1 MDLKD
6 LRERI
11 DAVDTELIRLLNER
25 ADLVHG
31 VGEVKKANGLEI
43 YAPEREGQLLQG
55 LAAKNADLGGRLPTA
70 SLRAIYREIMSA
82 SLALEKD
89 LAIAYFG
96 PEATWT
102 HQAARGK
109 FGASVRYRAQ
119 ASIPD
124 VFNDVARG
132 RADYGVVPI
141 ENSTEGAVTHT
152 LDVFIESDLR
162 ICAQVALKVEH
173 HLMARV
179 GREAVRRVYSHPHV
193 FGQCRLWLRM
203 HLPNAEL
210 IEVASTADAGEMAA
224 RSDDAAALAGQ
235 MVAELHGLTI
245 LDAAVQDQPD
255 NATRFLVIGQS
266 DCPPTG
272 RDRTS
277 LLFGVSDQPGALFAA
292 LEPLQSAGVSL
303 SKIES
308 RPSKRKAW
316 EYVFFADVEGH
327 RQDEA
332 LVGALAALEAR
343 CSFFKVLGSYPNVPS
358 EV

>member
-1 MDLKD
+1 
-6 LRERI
+6 
-11 DAVDTELIRLLNER
+11 
-25 ADLVHG
+25 
-31 VGEVKKANGLEI
+31 
-43 YAPEREGQLLQG
+43 
-55 LAAKNADLGGRLPTA
+55 
-70 SLRAIYREIMSA
+70 MSA

-109 FGASVRYRAQ
+109 FGASVRYLAQ
-119 ASIPD
+119 PSIPD
-124 VFNDVARG
+124 VFNAVARG

-179 GREAVRRVYSHPHV
+179 PREAVRRVYSHPQV
-193 FGQCRLWLRM
+193 FGQCRLWLRT
-203 HLPNAEL
+203 HFPHAEL
-210 IEVASTADAGEMAA
+210 VEVASTADAGEWPPQ
-224 RSDDAAALAGQ
+224 SDDAAALAGA

-327 RQDEA
+327 RQDAA
-332 LVGALAALEAR
+332 LVGALAALEGR